1 MKINARFFLLSTAL
15 GLLPTL
21 VATAEN
27 AAVDCGVLTLSVK
40 AAVTADQSKVLQIV
54 ATEVGAAPD
63 CACEVVKAAIEGS
76 KASVETVAAIVEAAS
91 IAAPEQ
97 MRLVSQCA
105 VAAAPDALG
114 AVQAVLAKFDPNL
127 GESAQSAK
135 DAKDAKGEVAAAEAP
150 FNPLDIPSGT
160 NVPPTA
166 GNPPGPMGPPLTPP
180 VLPQPPDNVTET
192 DFVVPAFSQGA

>member
-1 MKINARFFLLSTAL
+1 MKINPRFFLFSAVL

-114 AVQAVLAKFDPNL
+114 AVQAVLAKLDPNL
-127 GESAQSAK
+127 GESAPSAK
-135 DAKDAKGEVAAAEAP
+135 DVKDSKGEVAAAEAP
-150 FNPLDIPSGT
+150 FNPLDVPGT
-160 NVPPTA
+160 NVPPTT
-166 GNPPGPMGPPLTPP
+166 GHPPGPMGPPLTPP
-180 VLPQPPDNVTET
+180 VLPQPADNVTET
-192 DFVVPAFSQGA
+192 DFVSPAFSQGA